1 MDNVGSS
8 MEMDG
13 NASGFSASATVSP
26 MLISSIPAN
35 AMISPIS
42 ASSVSTRFK
51 PLYVYTRPIFALRV
65 LSPFMIAT
73 CWLVF
78 ILPRTIRPTAI
89 LPMKLS

>member
-26 MLISSIPAN
+26 ILISSIPAN

-42 ASSVSTRFK
+42 AS
-51 PLYVYTRPIFALRV
+51 
-65 LSPFMIAT
+65 
-73 CWLVF
+73 
-78 ILPRTIRPTAI
+78 
-89 LPMKLS
+89 